1 LARKARIIVPG
12 QMYYVL
18 LRGLPT
24 LTIFERDALKLEL
37 LAWLRD
43 AAKNYK
49 LTTHA
54 YVILPN
60 QMQIMVTPL
69 FEASLA
75 RTMQSLCRRFTQLYN
90 QVYEHR
96 GTVWAGRYYST
107 PIIHEEEIL
116 LYQKKIEQS
125 PYKEHLVSQLE
136 DYLWSSYKIHIGLE
150 PNYGLQDVLPF
161 WSLGNTPFERQ
172 KRWEN
177 IVLEKEP
184 LISLSIRA

>member
-1 LARKARIIVPG
+1 MARKARVIMPG
-12 QMYYVL
+12 QMYYVV

-24 LTIFERDALKLEL
+24 LTIFERDDLKLEL

-43 AAKNYK
+43 AAKNYQ

-60 QMQIMVTPL
+60 QMQMMVTPL

-107 PIIHEEEIL
+107 PITKEEEIL

-125 PYKEHLVSQLE
+125 PLKEHLVSQLE
-136 DYLWSSYKIHIGLE
+136 DYVWSSYKIHIGLE

-172 KRWEN
+172 KQWEN
-177 IVLEKEP
+177 IMLEKEP
-184 LISLSIRA
+184 LISRSIRA